1 MSLTR
6 SNLRT
11 NLARERVGSP
21 VNAYRQDDNGL
32 YHGAGKRL
40 VKVRDLSALREAFR
54 SALDCSSGGQ
64 VCTKLTQL
72 G

>member
-1 MSLTR
+1 M
-6 SNLRT
+6 RT
-11 NLARERVGSP
+11 NLGRKKVGSP
-21 VNAYRQDDNGL
+21 VDAYRQDDNGL

-40 VKVRDLSALREAFR
+40 VQVRDSSALREAFR